1 MEAILCEET
10 HMYPRL
16 LLSPSRVRPAGPRL
30 WRDRRGAA
38 AIEMAFSLPILL
50 MLICGIVTYG
60 GWFLCANSVQQA
72 ANEAARAAVGGLDPT
87 ERATLA
93 RTALDA
99 NVRKTGTL
107 KPEHMNTLVDDDGH
121 TLTVRLSY
129 DASSDPLLSIKLV
142 PLPSKVIE
150 RSATVV
156 LSAP

>member
-1 MEAILCEET
+1 MCEESR
-10 HMYPRL
+10 MCMR
-16 LLSPSRVRPAGPRL
+16 SPSLAKKPLRAGLRL
-30 WRDRRGAA
+30 WRERRGAA

-72 ANEAARAAVGGLDPT
+72 ANEAARAAIGGLDPN

-99 NVRKTGTL
+99 NLRKTGTL
-107 KPEHMNTLVDDDGH
+107 NPDRVDTLIDDDGR
-121 TLTVRLSY
+121 TLTVHLSY
-129 DASSDPLLSIKLV
+129 DASNDSLLSIKLV

-150 RSATVV
+150 RSSTVT
-156 LSAP
+156 LTPP

>member
-1 MEAILCEET
+1 MC
-10 HMYPRL
+10 RC
-16 LLSPSRVRPAGPRL
+16 SPLPVFQPFRGWLRL

-72 ANEAARAAVGGLDPT
+72 ANEAARASLGGLDPN
-87 ERATLA
+87 ERATLV
-93 RTALDA
+93 RQALDA
-99 NVRKTGTL
+99 NMRKTGTL
-107 KPEHMNTLVDDDGH
+107 KTERMNSLIDDDGH
-121 TLTVRLSY
+121 TLTVHLSY
-129 DASSDPLLSIKLV
+129 DAAKDPLLSIKLV
-142 PLPSKVIE
+142 PLPAAMIE